1 MAVENLEKILREHPF
16 LHGMAQEHLQLLVG
30 CASNRRFSEGEFL
43 TREGARAD
51 ILYLV
56 RTGNVALEIR
66 MPQGGGLRIETVHDG
81 DILGWSCFLPPLRWR
96 FDARALTPVRTLA
109 LDAECLRKKLEEDHE
124 FGYQILRRLTLKIE
138 ARFQAARY
146 QLLDVYGSSAEK
158 SRERERR

>member
-16 LHGMAQEHLQLLVG
+16 LHGMSPEHIQILVG

-56 RTGNVALEIR
+56 RAGKAALEIR

-81 DILGWSCFLPPLRWR
+81 DILGWSCFLPPFRWR
-96 FDARALTPVRTLA
+96 FDARAIAPVRTLA

-124 FGYQILRRLTLKIE
+124 FGYQILKRLTLKIE
-138 ARFQAARY
+138 ARFQATRY
-146 QLLDVYGSSAEK
+146 QLLDVYGSSLEK
-158 SRERERR
+158 GPTRENR